1 MRTIISTQ
9 GRRPGAEP
17 IVTHVLEEG
26 ETWEDVGADQP
37 NGIWTHD
44 YSARKWCKLC
54 ERQG

>member
-54 ERQG
+54 ERQR